1 MINLSFIPPVAII
14 AVFSTLAISSEK
26 AKMPEQMQIAAKEI
40 RDKHYEERKEEERQF
55 IKAIQNEHEE
65 TIEKKIEETE
75 KQREH
80 IPHKKDSTFRKDA
93 DKPHH
98 IPK

>member
-40 RDKHYEERKEEERQF
+40 RDKHYEERKEEEKQF
-55 IKAIQNEHEE
+55 IRAIQDEHEE
-65 TIEKKIEETE
+65 MIEKKINETE

-80 IPHKKDSTFRKDA
+80 IHHKKDSIFRKDSLS
-93 DKPHH
+93 PTLSL
-98 IPK
+98 